1 MAEKRGNSI
10 LDFLSQIIARPG
22 QGQDIVN
29 QQQPL
34 LPSNNNGLV
43 QGAADTSQLYPMWQK
58 LNMQAQINGQQ
69 FPSFLEW
76 MQQEGIQAP
85 SNLPR

>member
-1 MAEKRGNSI
+1 MAKKGNSI
-10 LDFLSQIIARPG
+10 LDFLSQLIARPG
-22 QGQDIVN
+22 QGPDMGIP
-29 QQQPL
+29 QQPL
-34 LPSNNNGLV
+34 PNNGLA
-43 QGAADTSQLYPMWQK
+43 QGAADTSQLYPRWQQ
-58 LNMQAQINGQQ
+58 LNMQAQINGQP

>member
-1 MAEKRGNSI
+1 MAKKGNSI
-10 LDFLSQIIARPG
+10 LDFLSQLIARPG
-22 QGQDIVN
+22 QGQDLVN

-34 LPSNNNGLV
+34 PSNGNGLA
-43 QGAADTSQLYPMWQK
+43 QGAVDTSQLYPMWQK
-58 LNMQAQINGQQ
+58 LNMQAQINGQP